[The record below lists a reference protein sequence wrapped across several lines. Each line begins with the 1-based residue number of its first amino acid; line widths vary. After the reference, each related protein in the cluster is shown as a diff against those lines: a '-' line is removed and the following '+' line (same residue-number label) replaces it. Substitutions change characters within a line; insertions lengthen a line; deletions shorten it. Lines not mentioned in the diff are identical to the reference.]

1 MTYLSSASINLRVD
15 SLISVIKFLKASPI
29 CLYISLN
36 NFIAA
41 YLTAGVACAA
51 ATFAKSIVSF
61 KGIKGPNS

>member
-1 MTYLSSASINLRVD
+1 MTYFSSASISLRVD
-15 SLISVIKFLKASPI
+15 SLISVMKLRKASPT

-41 YLTAGVACAA
+41 YLTAGVAWAA

-61 KGIKGPNS
+61 KGIIGPNS